1 MQKSEDKQAIFF
13 NYLQCKFKHR
23 LDSIPL
29 SKEAGTKV
37 FSSTN
42 LLYSVLESDASSDKG
57 MFSFYYGYL
66 PIELNSTSFEL
77 ALNNVVCDNDI
88 NILSWSDYLDS
99 NFDVEYSVYILP
111 FSEEN
116 KKRLDSSN
124 ICDIWTKLEA
134 NIKIKN
140 RNQTEL
146 NLTEGRY
153 VLTISASEKKY
164 LNNFV
169 KYSTI
174 VLDYTP
180 LEVLKPTEVYNY
192 TTIHGEPILFGVQQ
206 IDSSD
211 ESIFLNY
218 MQCTNLYELN
228 YADQKVSLATAAGSI
243 KIEKTLT
250 SSKVKLNLN
259 TLSNSTGEIK
269 VTYGYYPSQRL
280 GNYLG
285 LDSDKINYNNETKS
299 ISFSSYLKKKGVNIN
314 YSVYVFLKNNTT
326 SDHLNNIRNPC
337 YLSTSKEN
345 FTFSYLADD
354 SLERS
359 SYLLKYSISFNVSA
373 LEDGQ

>member
-1 MQKSEDKQAIFF
+1 
-13 NYLQCKFKHR
+13 
-23 LDSIPL
+23 
-29 SKEAGTKV
+29 
-37 FSSTN
+37 
-42 LLYSVLESDASSDKG
+42 
-57 MFSFYYGYL
+57 MFSFNYGYL

-77 ALNNVVCDNDI
+77 ALNKVVFDNDI

-124 ICDIWTKLEA
+124 ICDIWAKLEA
-134 NIKIKN
+134 NMKIKN

-146 NLTEGRY
+146 TLTEGRY

-174 VLDYTP
+174 VFDYSSLP
-180 LEVLKPTEVYNY
+180 VLKPAEVYNY
-192 TTIHGEPILFGVQQ
+192 TTIHGEPITFGVQQ

-218 MQCTNLYELN
+218 IQCTNLYELN
-228 YADQKVSLATAAGSI
+228 YADQKVSLAMAASSI
-243 KIEKTLT
+243 KIEKTQT

-259 TLSNSTGEIK
+259 TISNSTGEIK
-269 VTYGYYPSQRL
+269 VTYGYYPHQQL

-285 LDSDKINYNNETKS
+285 LDSDKIYYNNQTKS
-299 ISFSSYLKKKGVNIN
+299 ISFSSYMKNIKGVNIN

-326 SDHLNNIRNPC
+326 SDHLSNIRNPC
-337 YLSTSKEN
+337 YLITSKEN
-345 FTFSYLADD
+345 FTFSSLADN
-354 SLERS
+354 SLERT
-359 SYLLKYSISFNVSA
+359 SYLLKDSISYNVSA